1 MFRIFADFDFVYF
14 DGKVVG
20 LEFDGKRN
28 GLGWDGTVLG
38 WNSGGCKDGGTD
50 IATSPKQVGWSSSL
64 SSSSSSP

>member
-1 MFRIFADFDFVYF
+1 MYF

-50 IATSPKQVGWSSSL
+50 IATSLVVETFTKKSCRAITINKRQPRLIGD
-64 SSSSSSP
+64 